1 MMKEELIYGRQPVR
15 EALRSEKRKV
25 EMLFVMEGAQGKIIE
40 EIKQLSQRRKIP
52 WEVKDKV
59 FLEELV
65 GKGANHQ
72 GVVLVAQPRIF
83 PSWQEI
89 LEKNKVSPEATVVFV
104 DRVEDPVNLG
114 AIIRTAAFFGVEG
127 ILISKA
133 RTAPLSSPVVRAS
146 AGGIEGVDI
155 AQINNFTQVVKK
167 FQEAG
172 FWIVALEADGEK
184 NLWDVDLRGMPLG
197 LVVGGEHTG
206 IRKVVRSLCDVVLK
220 IPSKGVINSLNVAV
234 ALGIGIYEVMRQRST
249 N

>member
-15 EALRSEKRKV
+15 EALRSEKRKA

-133 RTAPLSSPVVRAS
+133 RTALLSSPVVRAS
-146 AGGIEGVDI
+146 AGGIEGV
-155 AQINNFTQVVKK
+155 
-167 FQEAG
+167 
-172 FWIVALEADGEK
+172 
-184 NLWDVDLRGMPLG
+184 
-197 LVVGGEHTG
+197 
-206 IRKVVRSLCDVVLK
+206 
-220 IPSKGVINSLNVAV
+220 
-234 ALGIGIYEVMRQRST
+234 
-249 N
+249 

>member
-1 MMKEELIYGRQPVR
+1 
-15 EALRSEKRKV
+15 
-25 EMLFVMEGAQGKIIE
+25 MEGAQGKIIE

-114 AIIRTAAFFGVEG
+114 AIIRTAAF
-127 ILISKA
+127 
-133 RTAPLSSPVVRAS
+133 
-146 AGGIEGVDI
+146 
-155 AQINNFTQVVKK
+155 
-167 FQEAG
+167 
-172 FWIVALEADGEK
+172 LE
-184 NLWDVDLRGMPLG
+184 
-197 LVVGGEHTG
+197 
-206 IRKVVRSLCDVVLK
+206 
-220 IPSKGVINSLNVAV
+220 
-234 ALGIGIYEVMRQRST
+234 
-249 N
+249 